1 MLEKENGSQS
11 SGKAGFWEEF
21 EVVKL
26 RLFSSVVATVIIIF
40 IKIIAVQ
47 YYVAVSAVYVSYN
60 MISSGLKN
68 SIFWT
73 EVCIM
78 CIVVVICANQL
89 FVG

>member
-1 MLEKENGSQS
+1 VLEKENGSQS

-26 RLFSSVVATVIIIF
+26 RLFSSVVATVIIVF

-47 YYVAVSAVYVSYN
+47 YYLAVSTVCVSYS
-60 MISSGLKN
+60 MISTGLK
-68 SIFWT
+68 SSTFWT
-73 EVCIM
+73 EMCIM
-78 CIVVVICANQL
+78 CIVVVICENQL